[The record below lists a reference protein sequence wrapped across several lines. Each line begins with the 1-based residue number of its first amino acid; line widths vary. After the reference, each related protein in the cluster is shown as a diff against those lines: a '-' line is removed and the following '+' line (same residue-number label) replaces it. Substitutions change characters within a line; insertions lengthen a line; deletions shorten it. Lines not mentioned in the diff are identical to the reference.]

1 MSIEKVPAM
10 SPLFGLRVVDKDD
23 LYPRGFTADELN
35 AAYAELARTAHDYD
49 MLMESA
55 TMEEVSEYFNPGTD
69 KVAPGFIFEA
79 IVIDKFSRT
88 EHRMNAVVRVLNK
101 HLSGSQ
107 INALPAVVEEPKKS
121 GSFAYVTVQLPFS
134 DGQVV
139 SVIFHSPEGDK
150 KKIAPT
156 DTIIAFRWLLNKRDI
171 THLVAP
177 EDGSEVSLETIGKR
191 VTQLV
196 EKNSARF
203 ERTQKE
209 AAAERKALE
218 EARENVGK
226 AEVKQQEL
234 MDAIAA
240 LNDKAITVDAKLAN
254 AQAEL
259 ERQKAY
265 NAELQAKIDGL
276 RKSAEHD
283 EGQGGT
289 DGGAGTNEGDTV
301 PHVDETIEAPYR
313 PQKNQQ
319 TFIAKFY
326 KSKNDTASES
336 FERFNRKKL
345 STLLHT
351 DLKEMFGPRTI
362 WRKSVERGEWNHIR
376 IFTTFNDNY
385 EADGPAVV
393 DMSMKDFFKYLN
405 VEPISEDSGDN
416 QPAVSVDKISTI
428 ITAVELPFA
437 PGPNDII
444 MNAQRPLAGHETAS
458 GNSVYG
464 RNFALI
470 RMDEQNAMDK
480 ISANVKLDA
489 KIIIGVDRETLAKIG
504 YASLPAKHQTIARSA
519 LKQGGKKAES
529 MTQTLMSRVPSN
541 IDYAEAKRLVEA
553 ARQADPLPTEDKGMK
568 AVNEFIP
575 EFERNAMGG
584 GPVQKAAKMFR
595 DTPPLGA
602 TEGQPEEVAK
612 VALHYFGGNSD
623 WYIKELDLETGEA
636 FGFAVLNGDTEN
648 AEYGYI
654 NLRELAKSNYA
665 QLDLYWDA
673 NTTMLDIK
681 KKHDIEPNTHRGEV
695 GGSTDPAS
703 GSANKATFEITLD
716 ALMNGDYDSDT
727 GTFSDKLDEAAEQ
740 AEAAGQMDAFEARFN
755 EAADRLTEL
764 LKKKNQGA

>member
-69 KVAPGFIFEA
+69 KVDGGFIFEA

-283 EGQGGT
+283 EEGQGGANTGTGT
-289 DGGAGTNEGDTV
+289 D
-301 PHVDETIEAPYR
+301 
-313 PQKNQQ
+313 
-319 TFIAKFY
+319 
-326 KSKNDTASES
+326 
-336 FERFNRKKL
+336 
-345 STLLHT
+345 
-351 DLKEMFGPRTI
+351 
-362 WRKSVERGEWNHIR
+362 
-376 IFTTFNDNY
+376 
-385 EADGPAVV
+385 
-393 DMSMKDFFKYLN
+393 
-405 VEPISEDSGDN
+405 GDN
-416 QPAVSVDKISTI
+416 QTGTESYKPVQTI
-428 ITAVELPFA
+428 ITAVELPFV
-437 PGPNDII
+437 PGANEIV
-444 MNAQRPLAGHETAS
+444 MNAQRPLAGHETAT
-458 GNSVYG
+458 GNPVYG
-464 RNFALI
+464 IHYALI
-470 RMDEQNAMDK
+470 NTDK
-480 ISANVKLDA
+480 ADYRELVSANQKLDA
-489 KIIIGVDRETLAKIG
+489 KGVISVDRETLAKIG
-504 YASLPAKHQTIARSA
+504 YAQLPAKHQTAARSA
-519 LKQGGKKAES
+519 LKQGGKKADS
-529 MTQTLMSRVPSN
+529 MMQMLISKVPAN
-541 IDYAEAKRLVEA
+541 IGYAEAKRLVEA

-654 NLRELAKSNYA
+654 NLRELARSNHA

-681 KKHDIEPNTHRGEV
+681 KKHDIAPNTHRGEV
-695 GGSTDPAS
+695 GGSTAPAS
-703 GSANKATFEITLD
+703 GSNPEPTGKPAFEEVLNDILSGKYDDDSGKALETLE
-716 ALMNGDYDSDT
+716 AMIVMAQEEG
-727 GTFSDKLDEAAEQ
+727 KLDEYYELFDRASNHITDLLVKEAE
-740 AEAAGQMDAFEARFN
+740 
-755 EAADRLTEL
+755 
-764 LKKKNQGA
+764 KI

>member
-69 KVAPGFIFEA
+69 KVDGGFIFEA

-283 EGQGGT
+283 EEGQGGT
-289 DGGAGTNEGDTV
+289 DGGAGTD
-301 PHVDETIEAPYR
+301 
-313 PQKNQQ
+313 
-319 TFIAKFY
+319 
-326 KSKNDTASES
+326 
-336 FERFNRKKL
+336 
-345 STLLHT
+345 
-351 DLKEMFGPRTI
+351 
-362 WRKSVERGEWNHIR
+362 
-376 IFTTFNDNY
+376 
-385 EADGPAVV
+385 
-393 DMSMKDFFKYLN
+393 
-405 VEPISEDSGDN
+405 GDN
-416 QPAVSVDKISTI
+416 QTGTESYKPVQTI
-428 ITAVELPFA
+428 ITAVELPFV
-437 PGPNDII
+437 PGANEIV
-444 MNAQRPLAGHETAS
+444 MNAQRPLAGHETAT
-458 GNSVYG
+458 GNPVYG
-464 RNFALI
+464 IHYALI
-470 RMDEQNAMDK
+470 C
-480 ISANVKLDA
+480 V
-489 KIIIGVDRETLAKIG
+489 VT
-504 YASLPAKHQTIARSA
+504 YASI
-519 LKQGGKKAES
+519 
-529 MTQTLMSRVPSN
+529 
-541 IDYAEAKRLVEA
+541 LV
-553 ARQADPLPTEDKGMK
+553 
-568 AVNEFIP
+568 
-575 EFERNAMGG
+575 
-584 GPVQKAAKMFR
+584 
-595 DTPPLGA
+595 TP
-602 TEGQPEEVAK
+602 
-612 VALHYFGGNSD
+612 
-623 WYIKELDLETGEA
+623 I
-636 FGFAVLNGDTEN
+636 
-648 AEYGYI
+648 
-654 NLRELAKSNYA
+654 
-665 QLDLYWDA
+665 
-673 NTTMLDIK
+673 
-681 KKHDIEPNTHRGEV
+681 
-695 GGSTDPAS
+695 
-703 GSANKATFEITLD
+703 KATRSLFDNCSLPIY
-716 ALMNGDYDSDT
+716 N
-727 GTFSDKLDEAAEQ
+727 
-740 AEAAGQMDAFEARFN
+740 
-755 EAADRLTEL
+755 
-764 LKKKNQGA
+764 

>member
-35 AAYAELARTAHDYD
+35 AAYAELAKTAHDYD

-69 KVAPGFIFEA
+69 KVEPGFIFEA

-101 HLSGSQ
+101 HLSGSE

-121 GSFAYVTVQLPFS
+121 GAFAYVTVQLPFS

-150 KKIAPT
+150 KKIAAT

-177 EDGSEVSLETIGKR
+177 EEGSEVSLETIGKR

-234 MDAIAA
+234 MDAIAS
-240 LNDKAITVDAKLAN
+240 LNDKAITADAKLAN

-259 ERQKAY
+259 ERQKTY

-276 RKSAEHD
+276 RRSAEHD
-283 EGQGGT
+283 EEGQGGT
-289 DGGAGTNEGDTV
+289 DTGA
-301 PHVDETIEAPYR
+301 
-313 PQKNQQ
+313 
-319 TFIAKFY
+319 
-326 KSKNDTASES
+326 
-336 FERFNRKKL
+336 
-345 STLLHT
+345 ST
-351 DLKEMFGPRTI
+351 G
-362 WRKSVERGEWNHIR
+362 
-376 IFTTFNDNY
+376 
-385 EADGPAVV
+385 
-393 DMSMKDFFKYLN
+393 
-405 VEPISEDSGDN
+405 GDN
-416 QPAVSVDKISTI
+416 EIDTDEGSAVEHYKPAKAI

-444 MNAQRPLAGHETAS
+444 MNAQRPLVEHETAT
-458 GNSVYG
+458 GNSLYG
-464 RNFALI
+464 THYALI
-470 RMDEQNAMDK
+470 NTDK
-480 ISANVKLDA
+480 PDYRELVSANVKQDA
-489 KIIIGVDRETLAKIG
+489 KIVIGVDRKTLAKIG
-504 YASLPAKHQTIARSA
+504 YASLPAKHQTAARSA
-519 LKQGGKKAES
+519 LTQGGKKADS
-529 MTQTLMSRVPSN
+529 MMQMLFSKVPAN

-553 ARQADPLPTEDKGMK
+553 ARQVDPLPTEDKGMK

-595 DTPPLGA
+595 DTPPLGGNRRPA
-602 TEGQPEEVAK
+602 GRWRQGSP
-612 VALHYFGGNSD
+612 ALL
-623 WYIKELDLETGEA
+623 WRK
-636 FGFAVLNGDTEN
+636 
-648 AEYGYI
+648 
-654 NLRELAKSNYA
+654 
-665 QLDLYWDA
+665 Q
-673 NTTMLDIK
+673 
-681 KKHDIEPNTHRGEV
+681 
-695 GGSTDPAS
+695 
-703 GSANKATFEITLD
+703 
-716 ALMNGDYDSDT
+716 
-727 GTFSDKLDEAAEQ
+727 
-740 AEAAGQMDAFEARFN
+740 
-755 EAADRLTEL
+755 RLVY
-764 LKKKNQGA
+764 QRA